1 MNISPDWKSDR
12 KLATK
17 DREDAEFRQRSH
29 QLREAYPVFLARMPA
44 GSIPVTLVVRQH
56 VDTAIKG
63 WRPRISC
70 EQATSC
76 VARFI
81 YGVERAVYKK
91 LARPDAGS
99 RRKRL
104 SRFFVREWGNDLG
117 LHLHGAIEHPA
128 SKSSDEYLTL
138 MTDHWTTLNDA
149 FRIHFGDEAS
159 ERWTEYTL
167 KAKSGPLA
175 DNVDVENLYFA

>member
-1 MNISPDWKSDR
+1 MNISPDWQEDR
-12 KLATK
+12 TLAAK
-17 DREDAEFRQRSH
+17 DREYAEFRQRNRR
-29 QLREAYPVFLARMPA
+29 LREAYPKFLARMPA

-56 VDTAIKG
+56 INTGIKD
-63 WRPRISC
+63 WRPAITC

-76 VARFI
+76 VSRFI
-81 YGVERAVYKK
+81 YGVEREVYKK
-91 LARPDAGS
+91 LARPDAGLK
-99 RRKRL
+99 RKRL
-104 SRFFVREWGNDLG
+104 ARFFVREWGNDLG

-128 SKSSDEYLTL
+128 SKSRDEYLSL
-138 MTDHWTTLNDA
+138 MTHHWRKLNDA
-149 FRIHFGDEAS
+149 FRLHFGDEAS